1 MKKTV
6 LAILFGAFAVASTA
20 NANWYG
26 QVDVGYSK
34 LKVEDLKG
42 SSFSPSLTVGYD
54 FGDYRIAVDY
64 TNYGKIKET
73 SQVVGGVAS
82 SELKAYGLGVS
93 AIYDINLGQQL
104 TPYVGARLAA
114 NYLSHKEK
122 NPTDNSTVKSG
133 NIGYGAVAGV
143 QYNFT
148 PNFLLNAGVEY
159 NKLGSADGD
168 KVNQYGAKVGLRL
181 NF

>member
-1 MKKTV
+1 MKKTA
-6 LAILFGAFAVASTA
+6 LAILFGAFAVATSA

-34 LKVEDLKG
+34 LKADDLKA
-42 SSFSPSLTVGYD
+42 SNFSPSLAAGYD
-54 FGDYRIAVDY
+54 FGDYRVAVDY

-73 SQVVGGVAS
+73 SQVVGGVAN
-82 SELKAYGLGVS
+82 SEFKAYGLGVS

-104 TPYVGARLAA
+104 TPYVGVRVAT

-122 NPTDNSTVKSG
+122 NPTESSTVKFG
-133 NIGYGAVAGV
+133 RIGYGAVAGV

-148 PNFLLNAGVEY
+148 QSFLLNAGVEY
-159 NKLGSADGD
+159 NKLGSVDGSTA
-168 KVNQYGAKVGLRL
+168 KQYGAKVGLRL